1 MPNFCNIVVCGHL
14 GQNARLKDAKGQSV
28 LEFSLAYNAR
38 KDGDAAW
45 YRCAI
50 WGSRGEKLAPML
62 TKGTA
67 VIVSGT
73 LDARVFTDKD
83 GKERT
88 SLDVRVDQLGFAGS
102 KGEQIPAPSGDA
114 EAAQARELFIKQQ
127 QEARLDEDPFADLK
141 F

>member
-1 MPNFCNIVVCGHL
+1 MPNFCTITVCGHL

-28 LEFSLAYNAR
+28 LEFSIAYNAR
-38 KDGDAAW
+38 KDDPPAW

-73 LDARVFTDKD
+73 LDARVYTDKD

-88 SLDVRVDQLGFAGS
+88 SLDIRVDQLGFAGS
-102 KGEQIPAPSGDA
+102 KGEPKPEAASAVDVAREVFHDSTAVQPDDDQIP
-114 EAAQARELFIKQQ
+114 F
-127 QEARLDEDPFADLK
+127 
-141 F
+141 

>member
-1 MPNFCNIVVCGHL
+1 MPNFCSIVVCGHL
-14 GQNARLKDAKGQSV
+14 GRDASTKDVNGQTV
-28 LEFSLAYNAR
+28 CEFTIAYNAK
-38 KDGDAAW
+38 KDGDPAW

-62 TKGTA
+62 KKGAA

-73 LDARVFTDKD
+73 LDARVYKGKD
-83 GKERT
+83 GGERT

-114 EAAQARELFIKQQ
+114 EAAAVRSAFIKKQ
-127 QEARLDEDPFADLK
+127 QETPPDEDCPF
-141 F
+141 

>member
-28 LEFSLAYNAR
+28 LEFSIAYNAR

-67 VIVSGT
+67 VIVSGS

-102 KGEQIPAPSGDA
+102 RGEQVPAPSD
-114 EAAQARELFIKQQ
+114 EAQSAAARELFVKKQQ
-127 QEARLDEDPFADLK
+127 ETPPDDDCPF
-141 F
+141 